1 MVWPLS
7 AVNAIYIYIYFLE
20 KGESC
25 HFIYIFLIFFPFLLI
40 RGWLPMYKVII
51 NQSPPRS
58 VWMLRSRTMVS
69 VVTTTPSWFFHLTR
83 GMRELRT
90 ISLIYQPRL
99 HCCKQQHGRT
109 FHVKAAANA
118 SGGVVVGFFG
128 GYTDVFPKAC
138 DSFEKLKGD
147 NSVLAMRRMGDG
159 KGRVSCWKMGTWRA
173 KGAVF
178 ILRIHCG

>member
-1 MVWPLS
+1 
-7 AVNAIYIYIYFLE
+7 
-20 KGESC
+20 
-25 HFIYIFLIFFPFLLI
+25 
-40 RGWLPMYKVII
+40 MYKVII

-58 VWMLRSRTMVS
+58 VWMLRCHTMVS

-99 HCCKQQHGRT
+99 HCCKRQHGRT
-109 FHVKAAANA
+109 FHVKAAANT

-138 DSFEKLKGD
+138 DSFEKLKGAQ
-147 NSVLAMRRMGDG
+147 SLQCVEWGME
-159 KGRVSCWKMGTWRA
+159 
-173 KGAVF
+173 KGAYRVGKWGHEGQKELSLYSEF
-178 ILRIHCG
+178 IVGSHHWITWPGSNIWQCDNTLEKIAASGDFWRIYVL